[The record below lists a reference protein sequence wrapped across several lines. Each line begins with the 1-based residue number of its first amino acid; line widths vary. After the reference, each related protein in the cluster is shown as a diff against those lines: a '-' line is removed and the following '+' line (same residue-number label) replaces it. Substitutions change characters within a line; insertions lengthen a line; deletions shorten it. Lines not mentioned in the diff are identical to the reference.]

1 MEQSEEEVA
10 KKFGIDIEAL
20 KREQL
25 KLAKELKLKDSL
37 KLSEI
42 TKIGAI
48 ASFIVKNRIISTVIV
63 CDKNSEILE
72 QQYFVD
78 KLNFPYIYGFRA
90 YRELN
95 SMIEAIN
102 KLNERPDIILVSG
115 HGITHPRLGL
125 ASHLSLAVNLPTI
138 GVSNSLFEGNKVSE
152 NGEDILLNNKKVGK
166 VLQSK
171 EKSNPLYISPGNRIS
186 IESAYEFIKS
196 LVRPPHK
203 MPEPLHLSHKYA
215 KEVQEE
221 INV

>member
-10 KKFGIDIEAL
+10 KKFGIDLEAL
-20 KREQL
+20 KKEQV

-37 KLSEI
+37 KISEI

-48 ASFIVKNRIISTVIV
+48 ASLIIKNRIISAIIV
-63 CDKNSEILE
+63 CDKNCEILE

-95 SMIEAIN
+95 SMVEAIN

-115 HGITHPRLGL
+115 HGITHSRLGL

-152 NGEDILLNNKKVGK
+152 NGEDILLSNKKVGK

-171 EKSNPLYISPGNRIS
+171 EKSNPLYISPGNMVS

-196 LVRPPHK
+196 LVKPPHK

-215 KEVQEE
+215 REVQEE